1 MTTAIVLIGLTVVG
15 FVVAVI
21 DTGFVWEN
29 NFAPRRQKLSSVL
42 M

>member
-21 DTGFVWEN
+21 DTG
-29 NFAPRRQKLSSVL
+29 LSGKMTLCRAGKSVGPC
-42 M
+42 